1 MHLKKTL
8 NLLLQMYIV
17 AFYGLSSFWICGM
30 SFDVSHKAIS
40 GKKKKKIPGIKWNII
55 QRMVNYQFK
64 LCDRKTFKWLPD
76 IHVL

>member
-40 GKKKKKIPGIKWNII
+40 GKKKKKSQELNEI
-55 QRMVNYQFK
+55 
-64 LCDRKTFKWLPD
+64 
-76 IHVL
+76 